1 MMTDRLVS
9 TTPASRR
16 RWLAMA
22 IAAFLAVGLL
32 LAQALAALPGQSAVA
47 APADGAVRT
56 FDDEPLGAPPQDCDV
71 IGDVTVGQAA
81 FGGAAEAN
89 RAMRLVD
96 HSNTVYTRAWC
107 HYPQTPER
115 SVSYRFSPAEF
126 NAGPYVAIQGAPGT
140 SANGVWRFTFNR
152 DGDDIRIAAYNG
164 STFADVA
171 RVDGGAALNEWVD
184 VTINATVDRAELIV
198 NGVRFQTDW
207 RNAASPTMGDIFF
220 GSAGQSAV
228 GVDYYV
234 DDLAVS
240 GELPEDAF
248 AGVTVEPIFDDT
260 DLVRGTEVVDA
271 PIARFQLPEGSSVTD
286 YAATA
291 TWRDQSIPAQL
302 SGPDA
307 DGWVTASITHTFDQA
322 GVSTL
327 LTTVTDTDDNQS
339 ISTQEISIA
348 GLLSRLTFEADR
360 VGSVPGDCSTL
371 TGYLPATVATGRASE
386 GSQSLRV
393 HDTNAS
399 ASVGM
404 TCTAPQQQGAYLSFD
419 VNPISLQGFTVDVI
433 GESVFPTGQPA
444 NSLFRLAV
452 RPNGGIQWYEQ
463 WTATWRELSPAG
475 SVEIGKWSQI
485 ELAVPSDNAAVRVSI
500 NGEYVGSGGPT
511 IGNNSSRTN
520 EINAITGIAFTT
532 SGSGAA
538 AVNDDVF
545 VDDVTFGN
553 PETTP
558 EDAVGTAPFHI
569 SETTTVDA
577 SGEQVGFPNP
587 GVVVPTLDG
596 GKRLLMPYSAHED
609 DDDQAGFF
617 VGASDDGGASWF
629 SGADLNP
636 MPETTGLTFT
646 KLRSGELLAV
656 NFHAYMEGTG
666 ATEAVVETAVSED
679 GGANWTHR
687 DGTLTT
693 PEPMRP
699 IGASERPGTT
709 LAGLVLLHT
718 IVEDPD
724 GTLYMSAYGYYEDD
738 ENFRQV
744 VLTSTDGGVD
754 WSVLSTVAVADPD
767 QADNV
772 AYEGPAEGAIER
784 LADGSLLMVMRV
796 GWRLP
801 MIAATS
807 TDNGVTWSEPVE
819 IEVGPAGQDLLS
831 VQPTMELLPTGELL
845 LMVGRP
851 GIVMTISQSGLGDD
865 WQVPVGIDYVNTE
878 NGSFTVLDPT
888 TVVAAGDR
896 GRAAPWEVWSRQI
909 SIDPSCDQT
918 ISGNH
923 HGPVRAG
930 AGGLCLIDATVK
942 GSINVTDGG
951 RLVIQD
957 STVTGPVTTTEAST
971 VAICGSQVGGPV
983 KLTGS
988 TAAISVGDTTA
999 ACDPSTIRGRLSI
1012 TDTAGPVVVDRSEI
1026 GGTVTLSGGSSEL
1039 APVLSGL
1046 TARGSLSCSGNAV
1059 APTDAGVP
1067 MTVTGG
1073 RTGQCAL

>member
-1 MMTDRLVS
+1 MMTNRLVR
-9 TTPASRR
+9 TMPAARH
-16 RWLAMA
+16 RWLATA
-22 IAAFLAVGLL
+22 VAVVLAVGLL
-32 LAQALAALPGQSAVA
+32 LAQALAGLPGQTAIA

-56 FDDEPLGAPPQDCDV
+56 FDDEPLGDPPDDCEV
-71 IGDVTVGQAA
+71 IGDVSVAEA
-81 FGGAAEAN
+81 SFGGAVETN

-96 HSNTVYTRAWC
+96 ASNTVYTRAWC
-107 HYPQTPER
+107 HYPQTSER

-152 DGDDIRIAAYNG
+152 DGDDIRIAAYDG
-164 STFADVA
+164 SSFADVA

-198 NGVRFQTDW
+198 NGVRFQTDR
-207 RNAASPTMGDIFF
+207 RNAASPTMGDIYF

-240 GELPEDAF
+240 GELPDDAF

-260 DLVRGTEVVDA
+260 DVARNIEVVDA
-271 PIARFQLPEGSSVTD
+271 PIARFQLPEGARVAD
-286 YAATA
+286 YSATA
-291 TWRDQSIPAQL
+291 QWRDQTIPAQL
-302 SGPDA
+302 SGPDG

-327 LTTVTDTDDNQS
+327 RTIVTDAEDVQS
-339 ISTQEISIA
+339 VSTQQITIA
-348 GLLSRLTFEADR
+348 GQLSRLTFESDEI
-360 VGSVPGDCSTL
+360 GSVPPDCSTL
-371 TGYLPATVATGRASE
+371 GGYLPAAVSDELASE
-386 GSQSLRV
+386 GSQALRV
-393 HDTNAS
+393 QDAS
-399 ASVGM
+399 ATASVGL
-404 TCTAPQQQGAYLSFD
+404 TCTTLPQQGAYLSFE
-419 VNPISLQGFTVDVI
+419 VNPQSLQGFTVDII
-433 GESVFPTGQPA
+433 GRSLISTGQPG
-444 NSLFRLAV
+444 NSLFRLAL
-452 RPNGGIQWYEQ
+452 RPDGGIQWYEQ

-475 SVEIGKWSQI
+475 SVPLDEWSQI
-485 ELAVPSDNAAVRVSI
+485 ELAVPSDNAAVRVSL
-500 NGEYVGSGGPT
+500 NGEYVGSAGPT
-511 IGNNSSRTN
+511 IGNNSSQTN
-520 EINAITGIAFTT
+520 EVTGITGIAFTT

-545 VDDVTFGN
+545 VDDVTFGT
-553 PETTP
+553 PATTP
-558 EDAVGTAPFHI
+558 PEAVGTAPFHI

-587 GVVVPTLDG
+587 GVVVPNADG

-636 MPETTGLTFT
+636 MPDTTGLTFT
-646 KLRSGELLAV
+646 RLRSGELIAV
-656 NFHAYMEGTG
+656 NFHAYMDGPG
-666 ATEAVVETAVSED
+666 ATEAVVETAVSDD
-679 GGANWTHR
+679 GGATWTHR
-687 DGTLTT
+687 SGTLTT
-693 PEPMRP
+693 PDPMRP

-709 LAGLVLLHT
+709 LAGFVLLHT
-718 IVEDPD
+718 ILEDPD

-738 ENFRQV
+738 ENFRQL
-744 VLTSTDGGVD
+744 VLASTNGGID
-754 WSVLSTVAVADPD
+754 WTVRGTAAVADPD

-801 MIAATS
+801 MIASTS
-807 TDNGVTWSEPVE
+807 TDNGVTWSEPEE

-851 GIVMTISQSGLGDD
+851 GIVMTISESGLGDD

-896 GRAAPWEVWSRQI
+896 GRAAPWEVWSRQV
-909 SIDPSCDQT
+909 SVDPSCDQT
-918 ISGNH
+918 VTGEH
-923 HGPVRAG
+923 DGPVNAG
-930 AGGLCLIDATVK
+930 AGGLCLIDATVT
-942 GSINVTDGG
+942 GPITVTDGG
-951 RLVIQD
+951 RLVVQD
-957 STVTGPVTTTEAST
+957 SEVTGPVTTTGAST
-971 VAICGSQVGGPV
+971 VAICGSRVSGPV
-983 KLTGS
+983 KLTDS
-988 TAAISVGDTTA
+988 TAAVSVGDTTA
-999 ACDPSTIRGRLSI
+999 ACDPATIEGPLSI
-1012 TDTAGPVVVDRSEI
+1012 TGTSGQVVADRSEVT
-1026 GGTVTLSGGSSEL
+1026 GKVTVSGNSSEV
-1039 APVLSGL
+1039 APVLAGI
-1046 TARGSLSCSGNAV
+1046 TVGGPLSCSDNAV

-1073 RTGQCAL
+1073 RTGQCAP